1 MPAGPMALPMAAAV
15 PFPVMA
21 FSMAAA
27 VSFPMMS
34 LAVVAALRIR
44 VKGEPSLSQSLGRLI
59 RVPGHSAVQMD
70 ACLGQCLAR
79 ASSDA
84 AAD

>member
-1 MPAGPMALPMAAAV
+1 MTAALSVSMVAAAL
-15 PFPVMA
+15 MS
-21 FSMAAA
+21 FSMMTAASS
-27 VSFPMMS
+27 VVP
-34 LAVVAALRIR
+34 LPVVAALRIR
-44 VKGEPSLSQSLGRLI
+44 VKGEPSLSQSLGLLI